1 MFKIALNAGHGLY
14 TAGKR
19 CMAALDPNETR
30 EWTLNS
36 RICNKIEQK
45 LKAYT
50 GYELLRLD
58 DTSGQT
64 DVALKARTDK
74 ANGFGADFYLSI
86 HHNAGIGGGSGGGVI
101 AFVYPNVDN
110 ATLGWQQ
117 ALYNAVVEKGGL
129 RGNRSTPLAKMD
141 LHELRESNMPAVLI
155 ECGFMDSATDV
166 PVILTDDY
174 ADKVA
179 SACAEVL
186 AQRGGLEKAVT
197 TAPAPAAKSIDDIAY
212 EVIRGDWGNGA
223 DRINRLTAA
232 GYNASEVQARVN
244 AIKGTAPA
252 APSVS
257 YFSKYSGTSGSIV
270 TALNSLGVA
279 STFAY
284 RKQIASANGISP
296 YAGTAA
302 QNIKLLGLLK
312 QGRLIK
318 P

>member
-19 CMAALDPNETR
+19 CLAALDPNETR

-36 RICNKIEQK
+36 RICNKIEEK
-45 LKAYT
+45 LRSYT

-58 DTSGQT
+58 DPTGQT

-74 ANGFGADFYLSI
+74 ANSFGADFYLSI
-86 HHNAGIGGGSGGGVI
+86 HHNAGIGGGTGGGVI
-101 AFVYPNVDN
+101 AFVYPNVDSV
-110 ATLGWQQ
+110 TLSWQQ
-117 ALYNAVVEKGGL
+117 ALYNAVIEKGGL
-129 RGNRSTPLAKMD
+129 RGNRSAPLAKKD

-179 SACAEVL
+179 SACVDVL
-186 AQRGGLEKAVT
+186 AQKGGLSKTA
-197 TAPAPAAKSIDDIAY
+197 APAPAEKGIDDIAY

-223 DRINRLTAA
+223 DRVNRLTAA
-232 GYNASEVQARVN
+232 GYNASEIQARVN

-257 YFSKYSGTSGSIV
+257 YFSAYTGNSGSIV
-270 TALNSLGVA
+270 TALNSLGVT

-284 RKQIASANGISP
+284 RKQIAVANGISS
-296 YAGTAA
+296 YTGTAA
-302 QNIKLLGLLK
+302 QNIRLLNLLK
-312 QGRLIK
+312 QGMLIK